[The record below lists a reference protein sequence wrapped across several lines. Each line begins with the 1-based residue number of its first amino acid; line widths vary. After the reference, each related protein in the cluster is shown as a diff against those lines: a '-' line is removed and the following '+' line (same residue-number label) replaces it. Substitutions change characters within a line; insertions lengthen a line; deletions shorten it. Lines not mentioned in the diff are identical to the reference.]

1 MNTPD
6 AIMLLVWL
14 LLSVFNRDAAI
25 MAACLLGYHVALYFV
40 QDAIF
45 FNALISTAFFT
56 LATINISL
64 KSYFRTAFLAFG
76 VLYWFAAADD
86 FAWSFSSL
94 QTPYRDALPWF
105 ISAVNLYVI
114 AHIAGGIARDRR
126 HSYFNSAVR
135 RLQFNKTNRADY
147 HQ

>member
-1 MNTPD
+1 
-6 AIMLLVWL
+6 
-14 LLSVFNRDAAI
+14 
-25 MAACLLGYHVALYFV
+25 MAACLLGYHAALLATNDPVY
-40 QDAIF
+40 

-56 LATINISL
+56 MYAIKIKL
-64 KSYFRTAFLAFG
+64 KSYLYKAFIMFG
-76 VLYWFAAADD
+76 VLYWLAAVDS
-86 FAWSFSSL
+86 FLWSLSSL
-94 QTPYRDALPWF
+94 QTPYMEFLPWF